1 MKLTLDTQ
9 IKILRADGS
18 SCNGGSGKWHL
29 PQNGKPGKQDVTD
42 PNRYTK
48 TLLETRFERKGL
60 ETFTDAL
67 SQLREFAAAS
77 SGIHTLVTQTEAPK

>member
-1 MKLTLDTQ
+1 MTTDAFNVKVSLEIT
-9 IKILRADGS
+9 
-18 SCNGGSGKWHL
+18 
-29 PQNGKPGKQDVTD
+29 QDVTD
-42 PNRYTK
+42 PNRYSK